1 MNEKTYQIGVSWN
14 EDVLEIV
21 ITGQR
26 SIKNAQEMAQDIF
39 KILDEHRPDKVL
51 VDSTKVSGRL
61 EIAEIYFHVQEYPS
75 PIKRHRPK
83 NVAVLD
89 KPENESLASFYEVA
103 AANVFLPMKFFINKN
118 EALIWLRK

>member
-26 SIKNAQEMAQDIF
+26 SVKNAKEMAQDIF
-39 KILDEHRPDKVL
+39 KILDEHRPNKVL
-51 VDSTKVSGRL
+51 VDSIKVSGRL

-75 PIKRHRPK
+75 PIERYRPK
-83 NVAVLD
+83 KVAVLD
-89 KPENESLASFYEVA
+89 KPENKSLASFYEVA
-103 AANVFLPMKFFINKN
+103 AANVFLPLKFFTNKN
-118 EALIWLRK
+118 EALRWLVN

>member
-1 MNEKTYQIGVSWN
+1 MNETYQIGVSWN

-61 EIAEIYFHVQEYPS
+61 EIAEIYFHVQQYPS
-75 PIKRHRPK
+75 PIERYHPK
-83 NVAVLD
+83 KVAVLD
-89 KPENESLASFYEVA
+89 KPENKSLASFYEVA
-103 AANVFLPMKFFINKN
+103 AANVFLPMKFFTNKN
-118 EALIWLRK
+118 EALKWLVN

>member
-1 MNEKTYQIGVSWN
+1 MNEKIYQIGISWN

-61 EIAEIYFHVQEYPS
+61 EIAEIYFHVQQYPS
-75 PIKRHRPK
+75 PIERHRPK
-83 NVAVLD
+83 KVVVLD
-89 KPENESLASFYEVA
+89 KPENKSLASFYEVA
-103 AANVFLPMKFFINKN
+103 AANVFLPMKFFTNKN
-118 EALIWLRK
+118 EALKWLVN